1 VKKNKKINL
10 AVMGLYFTVLL
21 FSAYIFVMFFVIG
34 TENVPMV
41 KGKMGNSNF
50 QLSVWEA
57 FFYPHIILG
66 TIALAIG
73 PFQLTKMSRKNPKLH
88 RTLGKI
94 YGITIFINV
103 LVVPYISFFSTGGRP
118 TMIAFLVLNAFWL
131 GTTAMGV
138 LRGVQKN
145 IQSHKTWILR
155 SYAITW
161 VFVSFRILV
170 IPFSLLWDAS
180 ISFPIAVYLSILLN
194 LLFVAWKGKR
204 EKKQPFLHPHL
215 HKSIGEK

>member
-1 VKKNKKINL
+1 MQRNKKVNW
-10 AVMGLYFTVLL
+10 AVLGLYLTVLL
-21 FSAYIFVMFFVIG
+21 FSAYIIVMFFVIG

-41 KGKMGNSNF
+41 KGKMKNSGF
-50 QLSVWEA
+50 QLDVWEA

-94 YGITIFINV
+94 YGITIFINIV
-103 LVVPYISFFSTGGRP
+103 VVPYIAFFSTGGRP
-118 TMIAFLVLNAFWL
+118 SMIAFLVLNAFWL

-138 LRGVQKN
+138 LRGVQKR

-170 IPFSLLWDAS
+170 IPFSLVWDAS
-180 ISFPIAVYLSILLN
+180 ISFPIAVYLSIVFN
-194 LLFVAWKGKR
+194 LLFVEWKGRKR
-204 EKKQPFLHPHL
+204 KKAASVSTSFT
-215 HKSIGEK
+215 